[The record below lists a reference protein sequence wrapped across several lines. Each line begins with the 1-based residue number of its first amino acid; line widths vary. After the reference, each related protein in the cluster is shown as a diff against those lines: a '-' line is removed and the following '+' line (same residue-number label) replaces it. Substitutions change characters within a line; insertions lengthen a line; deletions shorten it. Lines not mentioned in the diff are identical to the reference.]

1 MSENR
6 HIFLKEILFQE
17 GFDDGRY
24 FNYSD
29 VMELKEVYERF
40 DVLYDEMKWGPPYA
54 KGTRKRRRKIYHHI
68 DNAWAILAGW
78 APGEPQF
85 HPILEVDNG
94 GKGYK
99 FLQWD
104 DV

>member
-17 GFDDGRY
+17 GFNDGRY

-40 DVLYDEMKWGPPYA
+40 EKVCIHLHTGAVKKSGNIN
-54 KGTRKRRRKIYHHI
+54 KS
-68 DNAWAILAGW
+68 AWSRDL
-78 APGEPQF
+78 
-85 HPILEVDNG
+85 
-94 GKGYK
+94 
-99 FLQWD
+99 
-104 DV
+104 